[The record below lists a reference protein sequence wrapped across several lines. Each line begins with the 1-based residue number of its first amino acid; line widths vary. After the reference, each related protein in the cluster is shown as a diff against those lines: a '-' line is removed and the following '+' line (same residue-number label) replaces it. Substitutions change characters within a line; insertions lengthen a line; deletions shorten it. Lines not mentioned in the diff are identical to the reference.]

1 MSANTT
7 PDTTINSTT
16 PTTNHRPM
24 SAEDLDDLYLSQCE
38 LAGIEASVLMEWE
51 DDDCE
56 DLNLLRPE
64 EDQIPSRRQILAYIE
79 S

>member
-7 PDTTINSTT
+7 PDTTINSNA
-16 PTTNHRPM
+16 TNHRPM

-38 LAGIEASVLMEWE
+38 LAGIEKHLLLEWE
-51 DDDCE
+51 DDDQE